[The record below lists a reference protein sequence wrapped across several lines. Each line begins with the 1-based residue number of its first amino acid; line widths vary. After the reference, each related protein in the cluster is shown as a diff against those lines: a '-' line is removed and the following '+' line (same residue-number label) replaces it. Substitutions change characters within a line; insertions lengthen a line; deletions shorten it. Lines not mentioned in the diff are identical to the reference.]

1 MNIDEIMPNRA
12 AEMVA
17 RITKFEAERGENY
30 LVTHD
35 DVTAWLNLCV
45 N

>member
-1 MNIDEIMPNRA
+1 MTIDEIMPNCA
-12 AEMVA
+12 AGMVA
-17 RITKFEAERGENY
+17 RITKFEAEND